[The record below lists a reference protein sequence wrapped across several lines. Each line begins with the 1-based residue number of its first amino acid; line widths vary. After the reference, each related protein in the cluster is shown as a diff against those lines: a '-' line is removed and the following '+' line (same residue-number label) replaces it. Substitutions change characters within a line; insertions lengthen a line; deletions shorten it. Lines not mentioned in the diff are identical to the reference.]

1 MLNHRIRCIYFKSEA
16 NNAAVFHQFR
26 LKHDLT
32 LIDHNNFTVI
42 VVTHTLG
49 KSKFLYCRKK
59 AVTRKLVSRGV
70 GRVQRVVCAGNFI
83 ANLLIVED
91 GNPR

>member
-1 MLNHRIRCIYFKSEA
+1 MFL
-16 NNAAVFHQFR
+16 QFR
-26 LKHDLT
+26 LKHNFT
-32 LIDHNNFTVI
+32 LIDHNNFTFV

-49 KSKFLYCRKK
+49 KSKYLYYLKK

-70 GRVQRVVCAGNFI
+70 GRVQRVVCPGNFI